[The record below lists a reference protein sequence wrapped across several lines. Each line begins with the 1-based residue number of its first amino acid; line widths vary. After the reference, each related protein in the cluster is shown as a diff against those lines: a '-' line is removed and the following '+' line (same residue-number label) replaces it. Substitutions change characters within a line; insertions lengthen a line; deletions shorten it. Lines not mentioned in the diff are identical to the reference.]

1 MERFDLAG
9 PLPGPGTTVLE
20 ASAGTGKT
28 YAVAALA
35 TRYVAED
42 IAPLDRMLV
51 ITFSRAA
58 TQELRDRVRERF
70 VLVAEILAEPDRARV
85 AADDVAVLTRASDGT
100 DLPSEEIEA
109 RRLRLLAAIA
119 SYDAATIATT
129 HEFCHAVLRSLGV
142 AGDSDSTELLRE
154 DISDLRDE
162 VVDDLYLAL
171 YADLPHDPPIEVRAA
186 RNVSRQAVE
195 NRHASLRPVLPPT
208 DGPPTEAAALVGFAG
223 AVRDEIEVRKRR
235 AGVFTFD
242 DMLSRLA
249 DAVEPT
255 DGIETAAAMRMRA
268 RWDVVLVDEFQDTDP
283 VQWAVLRD
291 AFATASRLVLIG
303 DPKQA
308 IYAFRGGDT
317 PTYLRAVAEA
327 GLHTLNTNWRSDA
340 PVVDAL
346 QKLTRGA
353 ELGHERIKVH
363 EVKAAPIHQR
373 SRLSTGGG
381 VRLRQVRRDGFTLTK
396 SGTINIGKV
405 RSRIAADLAGDIAR
419 QLNGGV
425 TFDGRPLDPGDIAI
439 LMHSV
444 KDDAPRIQAEL
455 TLRGI
460 PSVINS
466 AESVMVGAAA
476 QHWLR
481 LLEAFEKPQLPGRI
495 RAAALT
501 PFFPTTPENLL
512 DGDADFTDELAE
524 RIRSW
529 LDLLRSRGVGAVHS
543 AAAAAGLSARVLG
556 CVGGERLLTDLNHVG
571 QLLHRAAS
579 EQHLGLAGLLGWLR
593 EAIEEGNR
601 NDARRRRL
609 DVDAKAVQFVTVHG
623 SKGLEY
629 PVVYLPQLFDRAVKD
644 WPTVHAYHEGD
655 ERCLDVAD
663 SARAKAAA
671 RAEEAQEELR
681 LAYVALTRAKSQV
694 VVWWAPTYNAPN
706 GALTRLLF
714 GRGVDDAQVPDRAS
728 FGSTDDEADEVLGRW
743 AGLGAFRLETS
754 TTESGTVA
762 LAGPPEGLAERPFA
776 RVVDT
781 AWRRTSYS
789 GLIRAEEQA
798 GPQQQSEPETPGTL
812 DEDES
817 PAVELVATTASVEPV
832 ETAPDEPEFL
842 SPMDG
847 LTAGATFGSL
857 VHAVLEH
864 ADPKAPDLRAELLAR
879 VEEERRWWSV
889 DATSEQLAD
898 ALLPMQHSSLGPLA
912 DGLTLGEIGLEDR
925 LRELD
930 FEIPMGG
937 GDRAGVAGG
946 VAAGLTLAAFG
957 AALRRH
963 LPADDPMRGYADQLE
978 TPVLGGQA
986 LRGYLSGS
994 IDVVLR
1000 VRGEA
1005 GPRFVVV
1012 DYKTNSLG
1020 EPGRPLSAWD
1030 YTPEKVTEAM
1040 LHSHYPLQALLYS
1053 VVLHRFLRWR
1063 LAGYDPAVHLG
1074 GVLYLYLRGMVGPE
1088 TPVVGGVPCGV
1099 FSWRPPASLILEL
1112 SSILDGQSPDGRG
1125 AR

>member
-9 PLPGPGTTVLE
+9 PLPGHGTTVLE

-70 VLVAEILAEPDRARV
+70 VLVAEILAEPEKARV
-85 AADDVAVLTRASDGT
+85 AADDIAVLTRAADGT
-100 DLPSEEIEA
+100 ALPDEEIEA

-119 SYDAATIATT
+119 NYDAATIATT

-154 DISDLRDE
+154 DISELRDE

-171 YADLPHDPPIEVRAA
+171 YADLPQDPPIEARAA
-186 RNVSRQAVE
+186 RNVARQAVE
-195 NRHASLRPVLPPT
+195 NRHAALRPVLAAS
-208 DGPPTEAAALVGFAG
+208 DLPTEAEALVSFSD
-223 AVRDEIEVRKRR
+223 AVRTELDKRKRR
-235 AGVFTFD
+235 ASIFTFD
-242 DMLSRLA
+242 DMLSRLR
-249 DAVEPT
+249 DALMKP
-255 DGIETAAAMRMRA
+255 GSSAAERMRA

-283 VQWAVLRD
+283 VQWDVLKH
-291 AFATASRLVLIG
+291 AFATESRLVLIG

-327 GLHTLNTNWRSDA
+327 ELQTLNTNWRSDA

-346 QKLTRGA
+346 QVLTRGA
-353 ELGHERIKVH
+353 RLGHELIEVH
-363 EVKAAPIHQR
+363 PVSAAPGHAR
-373 SRLSTGGG
+373 SRLSAGGG
-381 VRLRQVRRDGFTLTK
+381 VRLRQVRRDGFSLTK

-405 RSRIAADLAGDIAR
+405 RERIAADLAGDIAR
-419 QLNGGV
+419 QLNDGV
-425 TFDGRPLDPGDIAI
+425 TFDGKLLDPGDIAI

-444 KDDAPRIQAEL
+444 KEDAPRIQAEL
-455 TLRGI
+455 ARRGI

-481 LLEAFEKPQLPGRI
+481 LLEAMEKPQLPGRI

-501 PFFPTTPENLL
+501 PFFPTTPDDLL
-512 DGDADFTDELAE
+512 RGGDDFTDELAE
-524 RIRSW
+524 RVRSW
-529 LDLLRSRGVGAVHS
+529 VDLLRSRGVAAVHS
-543 AAAAAGLSARVLG
+543 AASAAGLSARVLAQA
-556 CVGGERLLTDLNHVG
+556 GGERLLTDLTHVG

-579 EQHLGLAGLLGWLR
+579 QQSLGITGLLGWLR
-593 EAIEEGNR
+593 EAVEEGNR
-601 NDARRRRL
+601 NDSRRRRL
-609 DVDAKAVQFVTVHG
+609 DVDSKAVQFVTVHG
-623 SKGLEY
+623 AKGLEY

-655 ERCLDVAD
+655 DRCLDVAD
-663 SARAKAAA
+663 SPRAKVLA
-671 RAEEAQEELR
+671 RQEEAQEELR

-694 VVWWAPTYNAPN
+694 VAWWAPTYNAPN

-714 GRGVDDAQVPDRAS
+714 GRGADEAEVPERAAI
-728 FGSTDDEADEVLGRW
+728 GSGDDEADEVLGRW
-743 AGLGAFRLETS
+743 AGLGAFQLETS
-754 TTESGTVA
+754 VVDPGTVVLPGTPDA
-762 LAGPPEGLAERPFA
+762 LSARPFD
-776 RVVDT
+776 RIVDT

-798 GPQQQSEPETPGTL
+798 GPQLQSEPETPGTL
-812 DEDES
+812 DEDDALRDGADAPPQQRPS
-817 PAVELVATTASVEPV
+817 GAPRPDPV
-832 ETAPDEPEFL
+832 EDDL
-842 SPMDG
+842 VSPMDG

-864 ADPKAPDLRAELLAR
+864 ADPKAADLRAEILAR

-912 DGLTLGEIGLEDR
+912 DGLTLAEIGLEDR

-937 GDRAGVAGG
+937 GDLVAEG
-946 VAAGLTLAAFG
+946 APTRGLPLASFAE
-957 AALRRH
+957 ALRRH
-963 LPADDPMRGYADQLE
+963 LPADDPVRAYAERLE
-978 TPVLGGQA
+978 TPVLGDQM

-1000 VRGEA
+1000 VHGET

-1020 EPGRPLSAWD
+1020 EPGRPLTAWD
-1030 YTPEKVTEAM
+1030 YTPEKVTAAM

-1063 LAGYDPAVHLG
+1063 LPDYDPEVHLG
-1074 GVLYLYLRGMVGPE
+1074 GVLYLYLRGMVGPQ
-1088 TPVVGGVPCGV
+1088 TPVVDGVPCGV
-1099 FSWRPPASLILEL
+1099 FSWRPPVALILEL
-1112 SSILDGQSPDGRG
+1112 SAVLDGSVVR
-1125 AR
+1125 